1 MSKIHELTGPEKAAI
16 LLLSL
21 EQDQAASVLRQLRD
35 DEVSEVVT
43 EIAALHVVEQ
53 ETVSEIVEVFAE
65 TRKQD
70 VRLCR
75 GGLDQARQIL
85 SAAVPE
91 DRVDEIFALVDKGVI
106 EPPFAWLAPV
116 PPADLARA
124 LDYLIDSPFING
136 EILFVDGGERL
147 K

>member
-21 EQDQAASVLRQLRD
+21 EQDQAASVLRELRD

-53 ETVSEIVEVFAE
+53 ETVAEIVEVFAE

-85 SAAVPE
+85 SAAVPAAVVVSTVPSIGE
-91 DRVDEIFALVDKGVI
+91 MISSR
-106 EPPFAWLAPV
+106 PPSDAGTCFPSI
-116 PPADLARA
+116 R
-124 LDYLIDSPFING
+124 
-136 EILFVDGGERL
+136 
-147 K
+147 